1 MEFDEMKKIWDTQS
15 NQTMYA
21 IDETALRNKVSQK
34 RKKSARIASRS
45 ESVMIKSLV
54 FSTLVI
60 LGASIYKSE
69 YDVMPLVL
77 SAVMSV
83 VAVFIFLRRRKRL
96 SLQNSFENS
105 ILGEIELAITNA
117 EYQVRLSSLGKWL
130 YLVVALLSVASVVD
144 TLDEWYKGAIL
155 LIFFVVGYFG
165 ARWEHNTFYVSQ
177 KTNLVKMK
185 EKLVQFDS
193 AD

>member
-21 IDETALRNKVSQK
+21 IDETALRDKVSQK

-45 ESVMIKSLV
+45 ESIMIKSLV

-77 SAVMSV
+77 SGVMLV
-83 VAVFIFLRRRKRL
+83 VALFIFMRRRERL
-96 SLQNSFENS
+96 SLQNTFENS

-117 EYQVRLSSLGKWL
+117 EYQVRLSSLGKGL
-130 YLVVALLSVASVVD
+130 YIVVALLSVASVVD
-144 TLDEWYKGAIL
+144 TLDEWYKGALL

-177 KTNLVKMK
+177 KTSLLKMK
-185 EKLVQFDS
+185 EKLVQFES

>member
-34 RKKSARIASRS
+34 QKKAARIASRS
-45 ESVMIKSLV
+45 ESIMIKALI

-77 SAVMSV
+77 SGVMLV
-83 VAVFIFLRRRKRL
+83 VALFIFMRRRERL

-117 EYQVRLSSLGKWL
+117 EYQVRLSSLGKGL
-130 YLVVALLSVASVVD
+130 YIVVALLSVASVVD
-144 TLDEWYKGAIL
+144 TLDEWYKGALL

-177 KTNLVKMK
+177 KTSLLKMK
-185 EKLVQFDS
+185 EKLVQFES